1 MRILR
6 PKAYPQQFLRG
17 LTLVEVMIATS
28 LGSMVLAAVGL
39 LTLYGAKTS
48 VAVVNYTDLDGK
60 SRYALDLISREI
72 RQANAVLSYQTN
84 ASFKTFTLTN
94 NDQAAAITLTWDAGA
109 GTVTMAKT
117 GQPTVTNLTQ
127 CDRWDFA
134 FYQRT
139 PWVTGTNIIFYPAT
153 NSAGSLDLSLCKLI
167 SMSWKCSRAIMGAKI
182 DTESVQTSEIV
193 LRNKQ

>member
-1 MRILR
+1 
-6 PKAYPQQFLRG
+6 

-127 CDRWDFA
+127 CDRWDFS

>member
-1 MRILR
+1 
-6 PKAYPQQFLRG
+6 
-17 LTLVEVMIATS
+17 MIATS

>member
-1 MRILR
+1 
-6 PKAYPQQFLRG
+6 
-17 LTLVEVMIATS
+17 
-28 LGSMVLAAVGL
+28 
-39 LTLYGAKTS
+39 
-48 VAVVNYTDLDGK
+48 
-60 SRYALDLISREI
+60 
-72 RQANAVLSYQTN
+72 LSYQTN